1 MSEIFGVK
9 RLKTIDDWV
18 DVVSRKHYK
27 IGHSAFEIAHRY
39 HGMGKRMPEPIYS
52 LLQNSHVA
60 DFRNLEVCEAYIEFP
75 VHLNDNRHAS
85 RTDAMIF
92 AHSSEGEKIVIC
104 IEAKALEE
112 FGPRV
117 FRWINTPD
125 SGGPRRQKKL
135 FNNPH
140 APIPGK
146 LRRLQF
152 LNEVLSLEIKPEAT
166 VRYQLLHRTAS
177 AILIARQT
185 FAKVAL
191 VLIHAF
197 AESDHNSAD
206 FQEFCRLLSFNDVAK
221 NKVIGPYFCKLL
233 PETPIYFLYAQDRRK
248 ADSPLSPL
256 FENSPA
262 NAAA

>member
-1 MSEIFGVK
+1 MSEIYGVK
-9 RLKTIDDWV
+9 RLKTIEDWV
-18 DVVSRKHYK
+18 EVVSRKHYK
-27 IGHSAFEIAHRY
+27 KGHSAFEIAHRY

-75 VHLNDNRHAS
+75 VHLNDNRQAS

-92 AHSSEGEKIVIC
+92 AHSSDGEKIVIC

-125 SGGPRRQKKL
+125 SANPRRQKKL

-140 APIPGK
+140 SPIPGK

-152 LNEVLSLEIKPEAT
+152 LNEVLSLEIKPEST

-177 AILIARQT
+177 CLLVARQT
-185 FAKVAL
+185 FAKAAL

-197 AESDHNSAD
+197 AESNDNLAD
-206 FQEFCRLLSFNDVAK
+206 FQEFCRLLGFNSIHK
-221 NKVIGPYFCKLL
+221 NTIIGPYYTQLL
-233 PETPIYFLYAQDRRK
+233 PEMPIYLLYAQDRRQ
-248 ADSPLSPL
+248 DDLPESPL
-256 FENSPA
+256 FENPPTSQ
-262 NAAA
+262 AA